1 MDPLTYTYAT
11 AAQAT
16 GLSVDTIKRAVKAG
30 DLAANQPVI
39 ESRTIASVLIP
50 ADELRRWAL
59 GKTA

>member
-30 DLAANQPVI
+30 DLAA
-39 ESRTIASVLIP
+39 RKAS
-50 ADELRRWAL
+50 A
-59 GKTA
+59 

>member
-1 MDPLTYTYAT
+1 MEPITYTYAT

-39 ESRTIASVLIP
+39 ESRAIASVLIP
-50 ADELRRWAL
+50 AEELRRWAL

>member
-1 MDPLTYTYAT
+1 MEPITYTYAT

-30 DLAANQPVI
+30 DLAANQPEI
-39 ESRTIASVLIP
+39 DGRNIASVLIP
-50 ADELRRWAL
+50 AEELRRWAL